1 MELTILMMR
10 MLNRTSNAANHKR
23 LTTLLQCIVAIT
35 YQVETTLVAAFYS
48 KFGTAAGGV
57 VEINNIRNI
66 NDKKK
71 HKLDVLVWK
80 SETIVSRIMRVS
92 EDKVPVGLLVER
104 TETLQESYHTKF
116 DSYRFQQLH
125 VASWWYSLFVN
136 DPLLQTILLGPNES
150 INQTVQNEFYGRA
163 QRTRIRTAT
172 IGNYAATR
180 YTRYCLP

>member
-1 MELTILMMR
+1 M
-10 MLNRTSNAANHKR
+10 
-23 LTTLLQCIVAIT
+23 
-35 YQVETTLVAAFYS
+35 VAAFYS

-116 DSYRFQQLH
+116 DSYRF
-125 VASWWYSLFVN
+125 
-136 DPLLQTILLGPNES
+136 
-150 INQTVQNEFYGRA
+150 
-163 QRTRIRTAT
+163 
-172 IGNYAATR
+172 
-180 YTRYCLP
+180 